1 MSKDISIKRGLDIPL
16 VGEAEKVTA
25 TAPRSETIIIHPADF
40 KNLTPKMLVKQ
51 GDEVLAGTPLFFS
64 KDHPELKVA
73 SPVSGEVLEVVRGD
87 KRKIMGVKILSDKET
102 RHTAFAAADPTV
114 LSSEEVR
121 QRMLDQCLLAF
132 VTRRP
137 YGTPARPSDR
147 PKAIF
152 ISGFNSAPLAAD
164 MDYVL
169 HGREKEF
176 QAGLNA
182 LGKLTTGKVHLSLHK
197 EHTTSEILKNAKGVQ
212 IHYVSGPH
220 PSGNVGVQIH
230 HISPISKGEVVWTV
244 NADDVVLIGHAFLT
258 GKYDASRVV
267 ALAGSEV
274 NAPKYYKTIQGS
286 SIASIVKGQVK
297 EGKLRYISGNVL
309 TGTDAGLDGHLGF
322 YDSNVTVIPE
332 GDRPKFFVTEGW
344 ASPGLA
350 KHSANRSYFSWL
362 MPGKKYRL
370 DTNTNGERR
379 AYVTTGEYENVVPMD
394 VLPQHLVKAILINDV
409 ELIENLGIYEVIE
422 EDLALC
428 EYVCTSKSPVQQ
440 ILRDGLTLIEKECG

>member
-16 VGEAEKVTA
+16 LGEAEKVTA
-25 TAPRSETIIIHPADF
+25 SAQRSETVQISPADF

-51 GDEVLAGTPLFFS
+51 GDEVLAGSPLFYS

-73 SPVSGEVLEVVRGD
+73 SPVSGEVVEVIRGE
-87 KRKIMGVKILSDKET
+87 KRKILGVRILADKEIRYT
-102 RHTAFAAADPTV
+102 DFPAAEPTTMTGESV
-114 LSSEEVR
+114 L

-137 YGTPARPSDR
+137 YGTPARPTDR

-152 ISGFNSAPLAAD
+152 ISGFNSAPLEAD
-164 MDYVL
+164 LDYVL
-169 HGREKEF
+169 HGRDKDF

-182 LGKLTTGKVHLSLHK
+182 LSKLTSGKVHLSIHA
-197 EHTTSEILKNAKGVQ
+197 ENTTSEVLKGAKGVQ
-212 IHYVSGPH
+212 LHRINGPH
-220 PSGNVGVQIH
+220 PAGNVGVQIH

-244 NADDVVLIGHAFLT
+244 SAADVALIGHAFLT
-258 GKYDASRVV
+258 GKYDAVRII

-274 NAPKYYKTIQGS
+274 SAPKYYKTIQGS
-286 SIASIVKGQVK
+286 SIASITKGHVKDGR
-297 EGKLRYISGNVL
+297 LRYISGNVL
-309 TGTDAGLDGHLGF
+309 TGTNAGEAGHLGF
-322 YDSNVTVIPE
+322 YDSAVTVIPE

-344 ASPGLA
+344 ASPGLS

-362 MPGKKYRL
+362 MPGKKYAL

-379 AYVTTGEYENVVPMD
+379 AYVATGEYENVLPMD
-394 VLPQHLVKAILINDV
+394 ILPQHLVKAILINDI
-409 ELIENLGIYEVIE
+409 ELMENLGIYEVIE

-428 EYVCTSKSPVQQ
+428 EYVCTSKSPVQS
-440 ILRDGLTLIEKECG
+440 IVREGLTLIEKECG